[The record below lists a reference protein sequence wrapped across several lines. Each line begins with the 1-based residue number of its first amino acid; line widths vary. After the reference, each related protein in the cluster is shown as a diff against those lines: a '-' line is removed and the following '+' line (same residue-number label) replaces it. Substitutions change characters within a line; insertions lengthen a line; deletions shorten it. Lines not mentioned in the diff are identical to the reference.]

1 MSNKSPPRLHIE
13 LDPFRDLKPN
23 GWPKYIRADGKWATE
38 KQIRE
43 LGFFVPPRLVSL
55 MVSILEKWA
64 LTKLERKV
72 KTTNSLSQDTE
83 NHAR

>member
-1 MSNKSPPRLHIE
+1 MSKIPRLSIA
-13 LDPFRDLKPN
+13 LDPFGDLKPN
-23 GWPKYIRADGKWATE
+23 GWPKYLHADGKWATE

-43 LGFFVPPRLVSL
+43 LGFVVTPRLAPLV
-55 MVSILEKWA
+55 VSILEKWA
-64 LTKLERKV
+64 MTKLERKV